1 MEMRLAIA
9 QRLTMAHG
17 IRGGMETQAQS
28 LATGLVAWGHRLVV
42 LTTPHPDGRQEGME
56 ETVPVRYLAPG
67 TYRGYQQRWWEA
79 CYHELEQMHRSE
91 PLNVLLSQSAGA
103 LGYLPRAV
111 ADLRLPVVVIVHG
124 SMSGELRTRLRSV
137 ASLRGTY
144 RLARQ
149 LLVLPRLFL
158 LWRKAAPMVH
168 RWVVVS
174 HETARDWQRELD
186 IPSERIVVIPNGI
199 DTTRFRP
206 DAEKRQETRARLG
219 ILDDAPLL
227 LAVGRLEQEKGFH
240 VAIQALRQ
248 VRSRWPG
255 VRLLIVGE
263 GNYRRTLEQTA
274 TSLNSQPNAGTARG
288 STGNNNDAV
297 IFAGYVPNA
306 QLPDL
311 LAAADLFLMPTLCT
325 EAFPLTVVEAMAA
338 GLPVVASNIG
348 GIPTAITD
356 GSTGLLVPTGHADT
370 LARAVERLIQDE
382 PLRRSLAAAAREAA
396 HSRFSREQMVA
407 ATEHVLQ
414 QAIGNAS

>member
-1 MEMRLAIA
+1 MAMRLAIA

-28 LATGLVAWGHRLVV
+28 LAAGLVARGHRLEV
-42 LTTPHPDGRQEGME
+42 LTTPHPDGREDGIE

-79 CYHELEQMHRSE
+79 CYHKLEQMHRSE
-91 PLNVLLSQSAGA
+91 PLDVLLSQSAGA
-103 LGYLPRAV
+103 LGYIPRVV

-168 RWVVVS
+168 RWIVVS
-174 HETARDWQRELD
+174 HETASDWQRELG

-199 DTTRFRP
+199 DTSRFRP
-206 DAEKRQETRARLG
+206 DAEERQATRARLG
-219 ILDDAPLL
+219 IPSDAPLL
-227 LAVGRLEQEKGFH
+227 LAVGRLEQEKGFQ

-255 VRLLIVGE
+255 ARLLIVGE
-263 GNYRRTLEQTA
+263 GNYRRPLEQTA
-274 TSLNSQPNAGTARG
+274 VSLNSQPNAGTARG
-288 STGNNNDAV
+288 NTGNSAV

-311 LAAADLFLMPTLCT
+311 LAAADVFLMPTLCT

-348 GIPTAITD
+348 GIPTAIED
-356 GSTGLLVPTGHADT
+356 GHTGLLVPTGRADA

-396 HSRFSREQMVA
+396 HSRFSREHMVA
-407 ATEHVLQ
+407 ATERVLQ
-414 QAIGNAS
+414 QATGKAS

>member
-1 MEMRLAIA
+1 MDEMRLAIA

-28 LATGLVAWGHRLVV
+28 LAAGLVAQGHRLVV
-42 LTTPHPDGRQEGME
+42 LTTPHPDGHEEGIE

-91 PLNVLLSQSAGA
+91 PLDVLLSQSAGA

-137 ASLRGTY
+137 TSLRGTY

-168 RWVVVS
+168 RWIVVS
-174 HETARDWQRELD
+174 HQTASDWQRELD
-186 IPSERIVVIPNGI
+186 IPSERIVVVPNGI
-199 DTTRFRP
+199 DTSRFRP

-219 ILDDAPLL
+219 IPEDAPLL
-227 LAVGRLEQEKGFH
+227 LAVGRLEQEKGFQ

-263 GNYRRTLEQTA
+263 GNYRRPLEQA
-274 TSLNSQPNAGTARG
+274 AAPLNSQPNAETAREN
-288 STGNNNDAV
+288 TGNDAI

-348 GIPTAITD
+348 GIPTAIED
-356 GSTGLLVPTGHADT
+356 GHNGLLVPTGSADA
-370 LARAVERLIQDE
+370 LARAIEGLIQDE

-396 HSRFSREQMVA
+396 HSRFSREHMVA
-407 ATEHVLQ
+407 ATERVLQ
-414 QAIGNAS
+414 QAAGKAS

>member
-1 MEMRLAIA
+1 MDEMRLAIA

-28 LATGLVAWGHRLVV
+28 LAAGLVVRGHRLVV
-42 LTTPHPDGRQEGME
+42 LTTPHPDGHEEGIE

-79 CYHELEQMHRSE
+79 CYHELAQMHRSE
-91 PLNVLLSQSAGA
+91 PLDVLLSQSAGA

-137 ASLRGTY
+137 TSLRGTY

-168 RWVVVS
+168 RWIVVS
-174 HETARDWQRELD
+174 HQTASDWQRELD
-186 IPSERIVVIPNGI
+186 LPSERIVVVPNGI
-199 DTTRFRP
+199 DTSRFRP
-206 DAEKRQETRARLG
+206 DAEKRQATRARLS
-219 ILDDAPLL
+219 IPEDAPLL
-227 LAVGRLEQEKGFH
+227 LAVGRLEQEKGFQI
-240 VAIQALRQ
+240 AIQALRQ
-248 VRSRWPG
+248 VRSHLPG
-255 VRLLIVGE
+255 VRLLIAGE
-263 GNYRRTLEQTA
+263 GNYRRSLEQA
-274 TSLNSQPNAGTARG
+274 AAPLNSQPNAGTARG
-288 STGNNNDAV
+288 NTGNSAI

-325 EAFPLTVVEAMAA
+325 EAFPLTVVEAMAT

-356 GSTGLLVPTGHADT
+356 GSTGLLVPTGSADA

-396 HSRFSREQMVA
+396 HSRFSREHMVA
-407 ATEHVLQ
+407 ATERVLQ
-414 QAIGNAS
+414 QAAGKAS